1 MYSQIFKREWE
12 RKITF
17 PTIENENGNEKI
29 ISNFQERESEAGIPG
44 NGPEREFPLTPD
56 PEVQKEGG
64 SSTSQRPS
72 AQGS

>member
-1 MYSQIFKREWE
+1 MGKKNYIPNYWKREWE
-12 RKITF
+12 WK
-17 PTIENENGNEKI
+17 KY
-29 ISNFQERESEAGIPG
+29 FQFSGTGIGGREAG

>member
-1 MYSQIFKREWE
+1 MGKKNYIPNYWEREWE
-12 RKITF
+12 WKNHFR
-17 PTIENENGNEKI
+17 
-29 ISNFQERESEAGIPG
+29 ERESEAGIPG